1 MKKGEFYSKGYYSGL
16 APEPRFNE
24 VLTVLGELRGER
36 LLDIG
41 CGDGTFTVLL
51 KEALKAEEAVGIEIA
66 PEAITAIEQKGIK
79 AYQLDIDE
87 QSLPFDNAYF
97 DVVYCGEVIE
107 HLFNP
112 DHLLEE
118 LHRVLKPEGIG
129 VITTPNLAGWPS
141 RLALLL
147 GYQPYSTAVSPNHES
162 AGKLLIK
169 GDEGQWGHIRVF
181 TARAFKELLEIHHF
195 KIMRLAGCPVTVS
208 SCSSRRLSGL
218 IGVADRIMSKIPSLS
233 TRIIT
238 VVKKR

>member
-87 QSLPFDNAYF
+87 QPLPFDDAYF

-118 LHRVLKPEGIG
+118 LHRVLKPEGTC

-147 GYQPYSTAVSPNHES
+147 GYQPYPTAVSPNHES
-162 AGKLLIK
+162 VGKLRRDVGSGRASGGER
-169 GDEGQWGHIRVF
+169 GDNGGI
-181 TARAFKELLEIHHF
+181 
-195 KIMRLAGCPVTVS
+195 
-208 SCSSRRLSGL
+208 
-218 IGVADRIMSKIPSLS
+218 
-233 TRIIT
+233 
-238 VVKKR
+238 